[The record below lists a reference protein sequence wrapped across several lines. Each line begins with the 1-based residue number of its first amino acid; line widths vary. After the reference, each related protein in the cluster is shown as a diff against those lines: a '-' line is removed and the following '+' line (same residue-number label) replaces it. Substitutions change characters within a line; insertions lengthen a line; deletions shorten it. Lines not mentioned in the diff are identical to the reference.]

1 MDKNNKK
8 GGEKMAKLLII
19 DDDPDI
25 VAAMKVILE
34 SKNHQVTSAGS
45 GSEGLIKLKAD
56 KPDLIILDVMME
68 TTSAGFEIAREI
80 RKNISNKDIPI
91 LMMTAIKEKT
101 GFDFKDDA
109 GDEDWLPVDDYAEKP
124 LDSDQLLAKVENLLL
139 KRKQ

>member
-1 MDKNNKK
+1 
-8 GGEKMAKLLII
+8 MARILII

-34 SKNHQVTSAGS
+34 SKEHKITSASS
-45 GSEGLIKLKAD
+45 GSEGLNILKAD

-68 TTSAGFEIAREI
+68 TTSTGFEIAREI
-80 RKNISNKDIPI
+80 RKNNNYKDIPI

-101 GFDFKDDA
+101 GLDFKDEA

-124 LDSDQLLAKVENLLL
+124 LDSGQLLAKVESLLL